1 MDRFVVN
8 FTYVKEGLIRK
19 SMLVKWLLMC
29 LLLPVILTGQEVEP
43 SVDSYKNPR
52 TAVLCSALFPG
63 AGQIYNGKWLKAG
76 ILSGL
81 EGYTLY
87 RAHIFHEDYQRD
99 RTDTEAQINRNKHLW
114 YAAGVY
120 VYSML
125 DAYVDAHLS
134 SFPVGN
140 LAFDPVNRSLQFALI
155 LEF

>member
-1 MDRFVVN
+1 
-8 FTYVKEGLIRK
+8 
-19 SMLVKWLLMC
+19 MC
-29 LLLPVILTGQEVEP
+29 LLIPVMLTGQEDVKG
-43 SVDSYKNPR
+43 VDLYKNPR

-63 AGQIYNGKWLKAG
+63 AGQMYNGKWLKAG

-87 RAHIFHEDYQRD
+87 RAHTFHEEYQQD
-99 RTDTEAQINRNKHLW
+99 LTDKDAQINRNKHLW

-120 VYSML
+120 VYAML

-134 SFPVGN
+134 SFPEGN
-140 LAFDPVNRSLQFALI
+140 LVFDPVNRSLQFALI